1 VGRGDDAGLVEERET
16 GMAKYL
22 VQGSFSSDGL
32 QGLMKEGGTSR
43 RDAIAKMLA
52 EIGGSLEAFYFGFG
66 GTDVFVLADVPDNIT
81 AAALGMTV
89 GASGAVATSTVV
101 LLTPE
106 EIDAA
111 SKKAVPY
118 RPPGR

>member
-1 VGRGDDAGLVEERET
+1 
-16 GMAKYL
+16 MAKYL
-22 VQGSFSSDGL
+22 IQGSFSSDGL

-43 RDAIAKMLA
+43 REAIATMLA

-66 GTDVFVLADVPDNIT
+66 TTDVFVLADAPDNIT
-81 AAALGMTV
+81 AAAVGMTI
-89 GASGAVATSTVV
+89 GATGAVATNTIV

-111 SKKAVPY
+111 SNKAVPY
-118 RPPGR
+118 RAPGR

>member
-1 VGRGDDAGLVEERET
+1 
-16 GMAKYL
+16 MAKYL
-22 VQGSFSSDGL
+22 VQGSFSSEGL

-43 RDAIAKMLA
+43 RDAIASMLA
-52 EIGGSLEAFYFGFG
+52 EIGGALEAFYFGFG
-66 GTDVFVLADVPDNIT
+66 NTDVFVLADVPDNIT
-81 AAALGMTV
+81 AAAVGMTI
-89 GASGAVATSTVV
+89 GATGAVATNTIV

-118 RPPGR
+118 RAPGR

>member
-1 VGRGDDAGLVEERET
+1 VEERET

-43 RDAIAKMLA
+43 RDSIAKMLA

-89 GASGAVATSTVV
+89 GASGAVATNTVV

-111 SKKAVPY
+111 SKKAIPY
-118 RPPGR
+118 RAPGR